1 MLPVV
6 VAALSPVYFVLIPIV
21 FATWAGVVSY
31 RERERLALAGRSYA
45 DEVGWAFGRQDL
57 GHLKLTYFLSPRAK
71 RTTRNVFSRP
81 DDPFRGR
88 VALIRSKR
96 REYRSD
102 GDAHPIDYR
111 CALIELGAV
120 LPQVAI
126 HTKGAATLSR
136 RDRTHDV
143 VVDDDRFNERFLV
156 NSGDSNLARQVVH
169 RATVDLLM
177 SWPPFV
183 SIEFTDNKI
192 VYAERCSADYAQVA
206 AMLERLDSF
215 AAMLPQACFARR

>member
-6 VAALSPVYFVLIPIV
+6 VAALSPVYFVLLPVV
-21 FATWAGVVSY
+21 FATWAGVVY
-31 RERERLALAGRSYA
+31 FRKRERLVLAGRSYA
-45 DEVGWAFGRQDL
+45 DEVGWVFGRQDL
-57 GHLKLTYFLSPRAK
+57 TSFLSPRAK

-102 GDAHPIDYR
+102 GDGHPIDYR
-111 CALIELGAV
+111 CALIELGAN

-126 HTKGAATLSR
+126 HTKGAAALSR
-136 RDRTHDV
+136 RDRTHDI

-183 SIEFTDNKI
+183 SIEFTGNKI

-215 AAMLPQACFARR
+215 AAMLPQACFARH